1 MIVKQDDK
9 FKCWSST
16 GQKKD
21 TTKECSGIE
30 LDALLLFIWETRQD
44 KKQDRMIFIPSLEAV
59 YIWSRAR

>member
-30 LDALLLFIWETRQD
+30 LDAQLLFI
-44 KKQDRMIFIPSLEAV
+44 
-59 YIWSRAR
+59 